1 MWFFVSLGLLLAVS
15 GLAGARGALPPEV
28 GLLSLGGFFF
38 CLLCAVLLGYKSRQA
53 VIEDRSRAASG
64 SMLVIMA
71 SMLKDQDEETL
82 ERIVHQG
89 GPAAEAASMLLKKRR
104 ER

>member
-1 MWFFVSLGLLLAVS
+1 
-15 GLAGARGALPPEV
+15 
-28 GLLSLGGFFF
+28 
-38 CLLCAVLLGYKSRQA
+38 
-53 VIEDRSRAASG
+53 
-64 SMLVIMA
+64 MLVIMA